1 MFLIRPE
8 DHQEPSDPE
17 CKGVKPTVSN
27 QKQIIQQ
34 TKFTSS
40 PLKKAFQK
48 RTKTIQDQAK
58 KQVAALKSL
67 ESFDKPLPSI
77 KDFISKERLNPEIIV
92 EIERIEKEGKKT
104 ERNKMVYKGYNKTS
118 DFRKFET
125 IRVFG
130 NDIRN
135 NFINMS
141 MISDE
146 KNYLAKHIR
155 EFKNKARER
164 DPNLKRVKEDVLNSA
179 MALLKGREIV
189 FKKFES

>member
-17 CKGVKPTVSN
+17 CKGVKLTVSN

-40 PLKKAFQK
+40 PLGKAFQK

-67 ESFDKPLPSI
+67 ESFDKQLPSI

-164 DPNLKRVKEDVLNSA
+164 DPNLKRVKEDVLNSP
-179 MALLKGREIV
+179 MALFKGREIV

>member
-17 CKGVKPTVSN
+17 CKGVKLTVSN

-40 PLKKAFQK
+40 PLGKAFQK

-67 ESFDKPLPSI
+67 ESFDKQLPSI